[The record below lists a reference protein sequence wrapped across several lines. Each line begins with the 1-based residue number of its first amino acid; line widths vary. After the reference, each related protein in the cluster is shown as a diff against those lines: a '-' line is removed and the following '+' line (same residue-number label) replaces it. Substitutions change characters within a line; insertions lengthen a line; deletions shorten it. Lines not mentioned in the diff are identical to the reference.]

1 MIQLVACCICRQ
13 LNAAVSIL
21 AGDSFPQDRIDRGK
35 MQNPHG
41 TENNDP
47 LLDELKESLESGFQK
62 SCVESYLAK
71 PSAAA
76 IAQTAVDVLARAIN
90 GTK

>member
-21 AGDSFPQDRIDRGK
+21 VGEAFPKGRIERGK
-35 MQNPHG
+35 MQKPHG

-47 LLDELKESLESGFQK
+47 LLDELKESLESGFHK

-76 IAQTAVDVLARAIN
+76 IAQTAVDALAGAIN
-90 GTK
+90 ETK